1 MKRIRW
7 EDRGDGYWFAKVAD
21 GITAWIIQPTRNAR
35 YSLLVWVGVLR
46 CASAGTYKTL
56 RYAKRTCREWI
67 TAWLKLDEEVTGN
80 D

>member
-21 GITAWIIQPTRNAR
+21 GITAW
-35 YSLLVWVGVLR
+35 
-46 CASAGTYKTL
+46 
-56 RYAKRTCREWI
+56 
-67 TAWLKLDEEVTGN
+67 LKLDEEVTGN